1 MALGASTAR
10 VQRDLLFETLRLTLL
25 GVAAGTVASIAS
37 AHLIAS
43 LLFATSPWDVGTY
56 ATAMPAL
63 VAVALLAGYLPAL
76 RASRINP
83 LIALRSE

>member
-10 VQRDLLFETLRLTLL
+10 VQRDVLSETLRLTVL
-25 GVAAGTVASIAS
+25 GVAVGTVASMVS

-43 LLFATSPWDVGTY
+43 LLFGTSPWDASTY
-56 ATAMPAL
+56 ATVMLAL

-83 LIALRSE
+83 IIALRNE